1 MPRLQNRATATSE
14 ADGKGDCGPVGRE
27 AEVIARSLPD
37 PDSALILIRNELA
50 GVLAW
55 QGRHGEAAVLLEQAL
70 PVAMKLSS
78 RVHLITAVNLG
89 AAYRGTGRLDEAA
102 SSLLSEVLAEQTSRL
117 GLTHGETLSTLS
129 SLIECL
135 IAWKRFDEAG
145 KLAFRYLDG
154 NAHAEASGHP
164 SQALGHY
171 YLGIIA
177 KERKS
182 YGEASERLHRALEI
196 LEASV
201 GRRSASV
208 AILLNALA
216 SIESKRHRFAAALAL
231 SREAVSICEE
241 ALGPRHRETGAM
253 LQAYA
258 EILDRLRFRVEAR
271 QSRARA
277 IEIAKESA
285 TGIVQTGLMIDW
297 GTWSRGAGR

>member
-1 MPRLQNRATATSE
+1 M
-14 ADGKGDCGPVGRE
+14 
-27 AEVIARSLPD
+27 
-37 PDSALILIRNELA
+37 
-50 GVLAW
+50 
-55 QGRHGEAAVLLEQAL
+55 
-70 PVAMKLSS
+70 
-78 RVHLITAVNLG
+78 
-89 AAYRGTGRLDEAA
+89 
-102 SSLLSEVLAEQTSRL
+102 
-117 GLTHGETLSTLS
+117 
-129 SLIECL
+129 
-135 IAWKRFDEAG
+135 
-145 KLAFRYLDG
+145 
-154 NAHAEASGHP
+154 
-164 SQALGHY
+164 
-171 YLGIIA
+171 
-177 KERKS
+177 
-182 YGEASERLHRALEI
+182 
-196 LEASV
+196 
-201 GRRSASV
+201 